1 MEREPTVRR
10 RAVPRAAMGAL
21 AGACAVPLALA
32 MDMSR
37 IELVHEGG
45 TRFRA
50 DIRGH
55 RVIFDQPPESGG
67 EDRGP
72 TPPEM
77 FVASLAGCVGYHA
90 GRFLERH
97 GRSTDGLGVHAT
109 FVLGERPARVVSVD
123 LAVVVP
129 PGLEDALRA
138 PLLAVV
144 EHCTVSNSIRLAPA
158 VRISVA
164 SGDAQAAA
172 PAA

>member
-1 MEREPTVRR
+1 
-10 RAVPRAAMGAL
+10 
-21 AGACAVPLALA
+21 

-72 TPPEM
+72 TPTEM

-90 GRFLERH
+90 ERFLERH
-97 GRSTDGLGVHAT
+97 GKSTDGLGVHAT
-109 FVLGERPARVVSVD
+109 FVMGERPARVVSVD

-144 EHCTVSNSIRLAPA
+144 EHCTVSTSIRLGPA

-164 SGDAQAAA
+164 SGNAQAATPVA
-172 PAA
+172 